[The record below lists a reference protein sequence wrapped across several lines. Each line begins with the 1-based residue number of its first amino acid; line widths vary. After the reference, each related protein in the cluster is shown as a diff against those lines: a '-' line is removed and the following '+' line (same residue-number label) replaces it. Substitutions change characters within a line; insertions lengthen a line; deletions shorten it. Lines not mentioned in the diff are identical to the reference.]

1 MTKEVLAIIAIII
14 GFLISFAGYKIQ
26 KSLITIVWF
35 CIGYLLAT
43 NILSNYINVKITI
56 IIISIIVGIIFGSI
70 GFKLERLA
78 LFICIA
84 YLTYQ
89 NIHGYI
95 TGLDNNLI
103 FLIEG
108 SISVLIGGLSI
119 LFIKPILIFITGITG
134 ANIIKYYLPTLI
146 SLSSNITFVVVGIIT
161 ILGIIT
167 QIKTNN

>member
-43 NILSNYINVKITI
+43 NILSHYIDVKNTI
-56 IIISIIVGIIFGSI
+56 IIISIIVGIVFGSI

-84 YLTYQ
+84 YLTYK
-89 NIHGYI
+89 NIGGYI
-95 TGLDNNLI
+95 TGLDSNLI
-103 FLIEG
+103 FMIEG
-108 SISVLIGGLSI
+108 AISLIVGGLSI
-119 LFIKPILIFITGITG
+119 LFIKPILILVTGITG

-146 SLSSNITFVVVGIIT
+146 SLSSNIILIIVVIVA
-161 ILGIIT
+161 ILGILT
-167 QIKTNN
+167 QIKTNH